1 MGKTIKAADLFC
13 GAGGA
18 SVGFRRACK
27 HLGLNTELL
36 AINHWLVAVETHR
49 QMHPESVHMCESVER
64 VDPRMKVFTDPVT
77 GREFRHNGRLQILI
91 AAPECTH
98 HSTARGGRPIN
109 DQSRATAFQI
119 LKWPQE
125 IYIDNILIENVPEFE
140 QWGPVGADGRPLKS
154 KRGHTFN
161 AFIKALES
169 FDYHVDWRVLNA
181 ADYGDP
187 TTRKRLFIMARK
199 KRLGPIKWPE
209 PTHSRSGSPDLF
221 GSMKKW
227 RAAREVIDWDI
238 KGQSIF
244 GRKRPLSPKTI
255 ARIMA
260 GLERFGGEELKPFLV
275 VLKGGTGSHL
285 QASAKSLDNP
295 LPTLCANGQHVGLVE
310 PEPFIVPLTHG
321 GGRDRSHSVD
331 EPIPTITCAHRGELA
346 VVQSFVLGQQS
357 GAELRH
363 VEAPL
368 PTISTA
374 GAIALVEAEVK
385 PEPFMISA
393 GGPKVDARPVS
404 EPMNTVLTRDHM
416 ALVEAEVTPA
426 QPFIARFNSEKP
438 GAEANVHSVD
448 EPLGTLPT
456 ENRFAVVEPFIV
468 PPRGFSQDDNK
479 VDSVDQPLRT
489 IVAASGHTF
498 AVVEPFLVPHYGERE
513 GQSPRTHSVDEPLPT
528 IPATGDG
535 KFEVVQPQ
543 FITTYYG
550 NGGVTSV
557 EEPLPTITT
566 KDRCALVMPVVNG
579 KALDIR
585 LRMLKPHELA
595 KAMSFDDDYQF
606 TGTQGDKV
614 KQIGN
619 AWACGVGQALIQAL
633 LAPYAA
639 RKRKAT
645 RKRTDAVARSVA

>member
-27 HLGLNTELL
+27 HLGLTTDLL

-49 QMHPESVHMCESVER
+49 KMHPESVHLCESVER
-64 VDPRMKVFTDPVT
+64 VDPRMKVFVDPIS
-77 GREFRHNGRLQILI
+77 GREFKHNGRLQILI

-109 DQSRATAFQI
+109 DQTRATAFQI

-154 KRGHTFN
+154 KRGHTFR
-161 AFIKALES
+161 AFISALES
-169 FDYHVDWRVLNA
+169 FDYYVDWRVLNA

-244 GRKRPLSPKTI
+244 GRKRQLSPKTI

-260 GLERFGGEELKPFLV
+260 GLERFGGDDLKPFLV
-275 VLKGGTGSHL
+275 VLKGGTAGHVN
-285 QASAKSLDNP
+285 ASAKSLDKP
-295 LPTLCANGQHVGLVE
+295 MPTLCAKGQHVCLVQ

-321 GGRDRSHSVD
+321 GGTDRAHSVE
-331 EPIPTITCAHRGELA
+331 EPVPTITGAHRGELA

-357 GAELRH
+357 GSTPRRTDE
-363 VEAPL
+363 PI
-368 PTISTA
+368 PTIATD
-374 GAIALVEAEVK
+374 GAIALV
-385 PEPFMISA
+385 EPFMISA
-393 GGPKVDARPVS
+393 GWPKVDARLVS

-416 ALVEAEVTPA
+416 ALVEAEV
-426 QPFIARFNSEKP
+426 
-438 GAEANVHSVD
+438 
-448 EPLGTLPT
+448 
-456 ENRFAVVEPFIV
+456 VEPFIV
-468 PPRGFSQDDNK
+468 PPRGFSQDDKK
-479 VDSVDQPLRT
+479 VDSVDDPLRT

-498 AVVEPFLVPHYGERE
+498 AVVEPFLVPHYGERQ
-513 GQSPRTHSVDEPLPT
+513 GQDPRIHSVDEPVPT
-528 IPATGDG
+528 IPASGDG
-535 KFEVVQPQ
+535 KFEVCQPE
-543 FITTYYG
+543 FIASYYG
-550 NGGVTSV
+550 TQNISPVTA
-557 EEPLPTITT
+557 PLPTITAR
-566 KDRCALVMPVVNG
+566 DRFALVMPVVNG

-595 KAMSFDDDYQF
+595 AAMSFDRDYEF

-619 AWACGVGQALIQAL
+619 AWACGVGQALIQTL
-633 LAPYAA
+633 LAPYAV
-639 RKRKAT
+639 RKVKSNA
-645 RKRTDAVARSVA
+645 KRLNAIGRSVA